1 MNVIKLGG
9 RVLDDPQGLTT
20 LFQHIAQ
27 QQNLEPTLIVHGG
40 GQQVD
45 DLFAKLNLSV
55 VKYHGLRVSMA
66 EQMPLIVGALAG
78 TVNKQLLGMA
88 IKQTLKPVGLTLFE
102 TGLRVQQGQPE
113 LGMTGHC
120 IEPFEVSELL
130 LTLLEQKHL
139 PIVSCVGFDSR
150 GQWLN
155 VNADEAA
162 AGLAKALSATL
173 TFVSD
178 VPAVLDDQQQPIA
191 QLDSDSIERL
201 IQSGTLMGGMR
212 LKVEQALNVAQFLQ
226 KQVRIC
232 GCSCDTRH
240 HSGTLINP

>member
-9 RVLDDPQGLTT
+9 RVLDDPQGLAA
-20 LFQHIAQ
+20 LFQQITQ
-27 QQNLEPTLIVHGG
+27 QQNFQPTLIVHGG

-55 VKYHGLRVSMA
+55 VKYQGLRVSVA

-78 TVNKQLLGMA
+78 TVNKQLLTIA
-88 IKQTLKPVGLTLFE
+88 IKQGLQPVGLTLYE
-102 TGLRVQQGQPE
+102 TGLHVQQGKPE
-113 LGMTGHC
+113 LGLTGHC
-120 IEPFEVSELL
+120 VAPFEVSTLL
-130 LTLLEQKHL
+130 LTLLEQRYL
-139 PIVSCVGFDSR
+139 PIVSCVGFDAD

-178 VPAVLDDQQQPIA
+178 VPAVLDEHQQPIDE
-191 QLDSDSIERL
+191 LDSDTLQQL
-201 IQSGTLMGGMR
+201 IDAGTLNGGMR
-212 LKVEQALNVAQFLQ
+212 VKVEHALTVARFLQ